1 MTNRHVVASQM
12 NIVRCHCCDALYSRD
27 GDFPEDN
34 RCRRCR
40 SQLRPRTGFS
50 IGASWAWLL
59 TATVL
64 YFPANLLPMMVTRS
78 AFGDSYDTIMSGV
91 VYFWTTGS
99 YDLACI
105 IFTASIGVP
114 VFKLFSLA
122 LLALSVQLGWGVG
135 ARWRIAL
142 YRVVEFIGRW
152 SMLDVFVVTIMV
164 GLVRFQGLA
173 TIEAGPAAAA
183 FAGVVIFSMLS
194 ARSFDPRLIWDKVG
208 EDDDE

>member
-1 MTNRHVVASQM
+1 MTQSYIGATQSH
-12 NIVRCHCCDALYSRD
+12 IIRCHCCDALYSEDD
-27 GDFPEDN
+27 GLPEN
-34 RCRRCR
+34 SRCRRCGTR
-40 SQLRPRTGFS
+40 LRPRTNFS

-59 TATVL
+59 TALIL
-64 YFPANLLPMMVTRS
+64 YFPANLLPIMVTRS
-78 AFGDSYDTIMSGV
+78 LFGDEHDTIMSGII
-91 VYFWTTGS
+91 YFWTTGS

-122 LLALSVQLGWGVG
+122 LLALSVQFGWGAG
-135 ARWRIAL
+135 ARWRVAL

-152 SMLDVFVVTIMV
+152 SMLDVFVVTLMV

-183 FAGVVIFSMLS
+183 FAGVVIFTMLS
-194 ARSFDPRLIWDKVG
+194 AKSFDPRLIWDRAG
-208 EDDDE
+208 ANDDE